1 MAAEGL
7 PVGAEEGRRGSG
19 DGTDSPP
26 SPPPPPPPWGGS
38 GREGEAEAVAAGWM
52 LDFMCL
58 SLCRAFRQGRLQDFE
73 RSRDTAEAII
83 HGLSKLSSHQRR
95 TIYICQFLTRIA
107 EGKTLDAQFESDER
121 ITPLESALSIWSSV
135 GKDQVLSDKLSE
147 EIRDLIK
154 IQAVAVCLEKG
165 NIKEAEE
172 VLERV
177 FGESNP
183 NSPDLDVGD
192 SGRSK
197 TSSLKLKLLTIISR
211 KDPYHPFLQHFSYP
225 CMMEKIKSFVDLIIH
240 EKASGFLVR
249 PVKIPEL
256 VEIRRQPRN
265 KEPLAPRVTFPGR
278 GFFASR
284 GNKTSYLSSP
294 ASGAA
299 RAEGKEATKVV
310 DNQRA
315 QTQPDGDEITV
326 FSENNSATEE
336 SNNAKEPPAPESPEE
351 KSLSLGRS
359 CRNLLFLSQGR
370 FGSPQRQ
377 DGNEKRTGRT
387 EAFRCR
393 QYENPAGKRKNRR
406 NSVFAKK
413 SKKATSPEKFRSRK
427 KQMWSWEEDMQLK
440 SGVRKYGEG
449 NWTKILF
456 HYQFNNRTNV
466 MLKDR
471 WRTLKKLDLVDLESE
486 PTN

>member
-197 TSSLKLKLLTIISR
+197 TS
-211 KDPYHPFLQHFSYP
+211 
-225 CMMEKIKSFVDLIIH
+225 
-240 EKASGFLVR
+240 
-249 PVKIPEL
+249 
-256 VEIRRQPRN
+256 
-265 KEPLAPRVTFPGR
+265 
-278 GFFASR
+278 
-284 GNKTSYLSSP
+284 
-294 ASGAA
+294 
-299 RAEGKEATKVV
+299 EATKVV

>member
-1 MAAEGL
+1 MAEEGL
-7 PVGAEEGRRGSG
+7 PVGLPHGQDGGQGHGGRGSG
-19 DGTDSPP
+19 DGTDAPP
-26 SPPPPPPPWGGS
+26 SPPPVSGGN
-38 GREGEAEAVAAGWM
+38 GREGEAEVEAVAAGWM

-58 SLCRAFRQGRLQDFE
+58 SLCRAFRHGRLQDFE

-121 ITPLESALSIWSSV
+121 ITPLESALSIWYSV
-135 GKDQVLSDKLSE
+135 GNDQVLSDKLSE

-165 NIKEAEE
+165 NVKEAEE

-177 FGESNP
+177 FSESNP
-183 NSPDLDVGD
+183 NSPDPGVEDNGH
-192 SGRSK
+192 SK
-197 TSSLKLKLLTIISR
+197 NSSFKLKLLTIISR
-211 KDPYHPFLQHFSYP
+211 KEPYHPFLQHFSYP

-240 EKASGFLVR
+240 EKASGFL
-249 PVKIPEL
+249 
-256 VEIRRQPRN
+256 
-265 KEPLAPRVTFPGR
+265 
-278 GFFASR
+278 
-284 GNKTSYLSSP
+284 
-294 ASGAA
+294 A
-299 RAEGKEATKVV
+299 REATKVV
-310 DNQRA
+310 DSQRA
-315 QTQPDGDEITV
+315 QVQPDGDEITV
-326 FSENNSATEE
+326 FSENNVGTEE
-336 SNNAKEPPAPESPEE
+336 
-351 KSLSLGRS
+351 
-359 CRNLLFLSQGR
+359 R
-370 FGSPQRQ
+370 FGSPQQQ
-377 DGNEKRTGRT
+377 DENEKRIGRT

-393 QYENPAGKRKNRR
+393 QYENPSGKRKNRKS
-406 NSVFAKK
+406 SVFAKK
-413 SKKATSPEKFRSRK
+413 SKKAASPEKFRARK

-471 WRTLKKLDLVDLESE
+471 WRTLKKLDLVNLESE
-486 PTN
+486 PMN

>member
-1 MAAEGL
+1 MKSLRPNWVNRITGL
-7 PVGAEEGRRGSG
+7 SSRLPGSHLTGFLVYG
-19 DGTDSPP
+19 DRFRFAPP
-26 SPPPPPPPWGGS
+26 GIVKSHPPG
-38 GREGEAEAVAAGWM
+38 
-52 LDFMCL
+52 L
-58 SLCRAFRQGRLQDFE
+58 S
-73 RSRDTAEAII
+73 AII

-183 NSPDLDVGD
+183 NSPDPDVGD

-249 PVKIPEL
+249 
-256 VEIRRQPRN
+256 
-265 KEPLAPRVTFPGR
+265 
-278 GFFASR
+278 
-284 GNKTSYLSSP
+284 
-294 ASGAA
+294 
-299 RAEGKEATKVV
+299 EATKVV

>member
-249 PVKIPEL
+249 
-256 VEIRRQPRN
+256 
-265 KEPLAPRVTFPGR
+265 
-278 GFFASR
+278 
-284 GNKTSYLSSP
+284 
-294 ASGAA
+294 
-299 RAEGKEATKVV
+299 EATKVV